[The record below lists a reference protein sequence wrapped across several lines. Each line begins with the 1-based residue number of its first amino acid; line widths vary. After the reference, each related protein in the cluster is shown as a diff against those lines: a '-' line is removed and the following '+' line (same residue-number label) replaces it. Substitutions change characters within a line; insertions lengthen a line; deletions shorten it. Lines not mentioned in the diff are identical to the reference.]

1 MKYPCNLI
9 RDILPL
15 YHDGVASEES
25 ISVVRE
31 HLRECGICKE
41 YYNQMCSSDALEQA
55 AYDEQ
60 MEKKVADSY
69 KKMCR
74 RAKKKIGKMIGI
86 TILVIGILLILTYAA
101 MIGYFTLS
109 AAASRE
115 IHRDVS
121 DYAYLEDGRNVLEVF
136 SDGGATGECI
146 WPEEIKN
153 DMDVQDYLL
162 VYDCPWDSNYLGYL
176 TVSYEEADYE
186 AEVKRLAE
194 YPSTE
199 YIGNYGATGFAQY
212 EVLAMS
218 AGDYGFVYAL
228 TAEKATIVYVAMVFP
243 GYGMDIEYEEYLPK
257 EYLPEGLDAGKDN
270 PTRQKMVERFENSR
284 ALQRSARIYR

>member
-25 ISVVRE
+25 INAVRE
-31 HLRECGICKE
+31 HLKECSACKE
-41 YYNQMCSSDALEQA
+41 YYNQMCGSDTLEET

-60 MEKKVADSY
+60 MEKKAADSY
-69 KKMCR
+69 KKMYR
-74 RAKKKIGKMIGI
+74 RVRKKTGKIIGI
-86 TILVIGILLILTYAA
+86 TILVTGILLILVYAVVA
-101 MIGYFTLS
+101 GYFTLS
-109 AAASRE
+109 AAASKE

-121 DYAYLEDGRNVLEVF
+121 EYAYLEDGRNVLEVF

-153 DMDVQDYLL
+153 HMDVQDYLL
-162 VYDCPWDSNYLGYL
+162 VYYCPWDSNYLGYL

-186 AEVKRLAE
+186 AEVKRLEE

-228 TAEKATIVYVAMVFP
+228 TDGKETIIYVVMIFP
-243 GYGMDIEYEEYLPK
+243 GYGMDIEYEEYLPE

-270 PTRQKMVERFENSR
+270 PTRQKMVERFR
-284 ALQRSARIYR
+284 